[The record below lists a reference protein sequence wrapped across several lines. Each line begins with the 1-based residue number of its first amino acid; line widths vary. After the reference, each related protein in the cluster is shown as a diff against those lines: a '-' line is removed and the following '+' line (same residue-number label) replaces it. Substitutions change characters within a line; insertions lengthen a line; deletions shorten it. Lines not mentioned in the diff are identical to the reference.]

1 LISEDETAKI
11 AVDDRKKDTCLA
23 KLEERTSEP
32 LRERNSE
39 FFSAILEAS
48 ENDPASDRK
57 SMFFSR
63 KLDAE
68 PIESVKDRNSEFFP
82 AKSDDGFNEAVS
94 IFVIAFAM
102 DPERASVS
110 LKDLK

>member
-1 LISEDETAKI
+1 MTSEAPRVI
-11 AVDDRKKDTCLA
+11 AAVGDLKRDTCLL
-23 KLEERTSEP
+23 KLEEATSEP
-32 LRERNSE
+32 LSDRNSE

-68 PIESVKDRNSEFFP
+68 PIESVKDRNSEFFS
-82 AKSDDGFNEAVS
+82 AKSDDGFSEAVS

-110 LKDLK
+110 LRYLK